1 MIKKQLY
8 ILLFL
13 CSFITVH
20 AEGID
25 RGIRKTTFIPKGQ
38 WMLGGTF
45 SYSEHTDDDY
55 RNIVLT
61 DVNSDGYTFKAS
73 PFFGYFFRNNIAVGG
88 RLAYTRSYTNIE
100 SITLDLGEDLDITID
115 NASSLEQ
122 MISGT
127 GFIRTYIG
135 IGNSKIFG
143 LFNEARVTYGYGRGK
158 LLSGAGKDLEGTY
171 QVINNLQIGMSPGLT
186 AFVSDFAAVEVS
198 VGLMGFNFKWVDQ
211 KTDQVEMGSRNTSSG
226 NFKIDLLSIN
236 LGMSFFF

>member
-1 MIKKQLY
+1 MIKKQLF
-8 ILLFL
+8 ILLL
-13 CSFITVH
+13 LGLSITVY

-25 RGIRKTTFIPKGQ
+25 RGIRNTTFIPKGQ

-45 SYSEHTDDDY
+45 SYSEHTEDNF
-55 RNIVLT
+55 RNIILT
-61 DVNSDGYTFKAS
+61 DVNSDGYTFKVS
-73 PFFGYFFRNNIAVGG
+73 PFFGYFFRDNVAVGG

-100 SITLDLGEDLDITID
+100 NLTLDLGEDLNISID

-127 GFIRTYIG
+127 GFVRTYIG

-158 LLSGAGKDLEGTY
+158 LFSGAGKDLENTY

-186 AFVSDFAAVEVS
+186 AFISDFAAVEVS
-198 VGLMGFNFKWVDQ
+198 VGVMGFNFKWVDQ
-211 KTDQVEMGSRNTSSG
+211 KTDQVELGSRNTSSG
-226 NFKIDLLSIN
+226 NFKIDLFSIN
-236 LGMSFFF
+236 LGMSFYF